1 MSGFEKR
8 CYTNVH
14 WVGKFVHTR
23 CVREIYCTYTSGALL
38 VGKENW
44 LKRKRDHAHRGG
56 RGEALLDALRTICS
70 GGGHCVTGQCGVV
83 EPEDALFFQLF
94 LKLIKKGCFDVCI

>member
-56 RGEALLDALRTICS
+56 GGSAVRRVEDNMFRRGALCDGAVWSS
-70 GGGHCVTGQCGVV
+70 GTGRCVIF
-83 EPEDALFFQLF
+83 PAFF
-94 LKLIKKGCFDVCI
+94 KTN